1 MERSVYACKAM
12 LLLRLNYFELKVLRV
27 HCTGGSFCPEDFE
40 RCQRRASQDLYRKLM
55 LPVETEP
62 NSHRSERGECGRKQS
77 LFSKISHSTCSS
89 CILMLLLWHIWASC
103 SYNLTIRPDFRHFW
117 GASHKALKMYFLSFL
132 MLFHRVSLTAIYC
145 IWKMFVHCQNWLSV
159 NKSAAESERC
169 SKLCHFGVLVQLM
182 SLWDS
187 RWKDCYDDHS
197 LYSVLSSVFPS
208 FANDVIACCGI
219 LPESLALAPPLLP
232 FTHVTWARGPSW
244 IFSSIWGCGNTIIQ
258 KKSFTIS
265 AFKLERSSILKGQ
278 GRLTAIRPKEK
289 CNVSVKWVS
298 S

>member
-1 MERSVYACKAM
+1 MHPDAFTVTHLSQ
-12 LLLRLNYFELKVLRV
+12 LQLQSHHQTWFSTFL
-27 HCTGGSFCPEDFE
+27 GGQSQGTEDVF
-40 RCQRRASQDLYRKLM
+40 LI
-55 LPVETEP
+55 
-62 NSHRSERGECGRKQS
+62 
-77 LFSKISHSTCSS
+77 ISNVIPS
-89 CILMLLLWHIWASC
+89 
-103 SYNLTIRPDFRHFW
+103 
-117 GASHKALKMYFLSFL
+117 
-132 MLFHRVSLTAIYC
+132 SLTDSHLLYLKDVCKLPKLTVSINQQLKA
-145 IWKMFVHCQNWLSV
+145 
-159 NKSAAESERC
+159 ERC
-169 SKLCHFGVLVQLM
+169 SQLCHFGVLVQLM

-197 LYSVLSSVFPS
+197 LYSVLGSVFPS

-278 GRLTAIRPKEK
+278 GRLTGIRPKEK

>member
-1 MERSVYACKAM
+1 M
-12 LLLRLNYFELKVLRV
+12 
-27 HCTGGSFCPEDFE
+27 HWGSFCPEDFE

-145 IWKMFVHCQNWLSV
+145 IWKMFVNCQNWLSV
-159 NKSAAESERC
+159 NKSAAESWAMLPTLPFWCFSTTNEPLRLEM
-169 SKLCHFGVLVQLM
+169 KRL
-182 SLWDS
+182 LW
-187 RWKDCYDDHS
+187 RTTVCTVC
-197 LYSVLSSVFPS
+197 SVLFFQV
-208 FANDVIACCGI
+208 
-219 LPESLALAPPLLP
+219 LLMM
-232 FTHVTWARGPSW
+232 
-244 IFSSIWGCGNTIIQ
+244 
-258 KKSFTIS
+258 
-265 AFKLERSSILKGQ
+265 L
-278 GRLTAIRPKEK
+278 
-289 CNVSVKWVS
+289 
-298 S
+298 